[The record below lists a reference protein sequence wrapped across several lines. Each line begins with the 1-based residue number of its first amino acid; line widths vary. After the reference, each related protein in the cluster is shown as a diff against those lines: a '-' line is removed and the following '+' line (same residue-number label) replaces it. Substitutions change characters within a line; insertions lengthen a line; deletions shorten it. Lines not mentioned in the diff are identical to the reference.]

1 MPFTLTRTQQFLIAA
16 LFAGSL
22 LALITSN
29 QTKSEQTV
37 TKPVLP
43 DFTQFTDVKAK
54 KSAFFDYML
63 PYVQQ
68 ANAEIMAERQKIK
81 TMDFKNP
88 SSQAQTAIQ
97 ALLKKYRIDATD
109 ITPEV
114 QQALLKK
121 VDIISPSLALAQAA
135 NESSWGTSR
144 FAKEAYNFYG
154 QWCFTRGCGLVPN
167 QRSAGMVHEVKTF
180 KSPYESVKGYML
192 NLNSHPYF
200 KPLREQRLIARQTN
214 QPPTGYALAS
224 GLIRYSERKEEYI
237 KEIRAMI
244 RSNKLYTLD
253 RT

>member
-43 DFTQFTDVKAK
+43 DFSQFTDVKAK

-63 PYVQQ
+63 PFVQQ

-88 SSQAQTAIQ
+88 SSQVQTAIQ

-109 ITPEV
+109 ITPDV

-154 QWCFTRGCGLVPN
+154 QWCFTKGCGLVPN